1 MWWQGLNLNGAVKGH
16 GIEMLWSF
24 VVCYF
29 PSVMYCRLYIINYAQ
44 KGENTKQKNQ
54 CKWLMSDANCS
65 EYLRCCVELN
75 LFAAFMCFQGRHITS
90 PFWIQT
96 TSCVKKCFVYN
107 AVGTFTCRMKPSIQ
121 IGISNSCCLCQV
133 QMEWKLLRTSSLCL
147 PNNHRFSC
155 LSADVYPCLEVTGSH
170 LAPWYLYSII
180 L

>member
-1 MWWQGLNLNGAVKGH
+1 MLLPFCHVLPGSTLLTMHKKVK
-16 GIEMLWSF
+16 IQNKKIS
-24 VVCYF
+24 
-29 PSVMYCRLYIINYAQ
+29 A
-44 KGENTKQKNQ
+44 
-54 CKWLMSDANCS
+54 SDSWVTQTAAS
-65 EYLRCCVELN
+65 TWDVEFN

-133 QMEWKLLRTSSLCL
+133 QMEWKLLKTSSLCL

-155 LSADVYPCLEVTGSH
+155 LSADVYSCLEVTGSH